1 VKIDLKTGEIHLVFK
16 KKHIVTNK
24 MNSCVMFSAALAA
37 IILLRIMFSV
47 MEFDNINGN
56 RMDNDFNDD
65 FDDTFIHMTKKQL
78 RSMHESLLTYKGFE
92 KIHKQV
98 LLIAATGG
106 HEHQFNLCH
115 RAHDI
120 EAMIK
125 EACPDSVII
134 SMPKNNTCAAYKMT
148 W

>member
-1 VKIDLKTGEIHLVFK
+1 
-16 KKHIVTNK
+16 
-24 MNSCVMFSAALAA
+24 MFSAALAA

-98 LLIAATGG
+98 LMIEATGG
-106 HEHQFNLCH
+106 HEHKFNLCH
-115 RAHDI
+115 RDPNINSMI

-125 EACPDSVII
+125 EAFPDSVIV
-134 SMPKNNTCAAYKMT
+134 SMPKVGNCTAYKMS

>member
-1 VKIDLKTGEIHLVFK
+1 
-16 KKHIVTNK
+16 
-24 MNSCVMFSAALAA
+24 MNSCVMVSAALAI

-47 MEFDNINGN
+47 MEYDNING
-56 RMDNDFNDD
+56 MDNDFNDD

-78 RSMHESLLTYKGFE
+78 RSMHESLLTYKGFD

-115 RAHDI
+115 RDPNINSMI

-125 EACPDSVII
+125 EAFPDSVIV

>member
-1 VKIDLKTGEIHLVFK
+1 
-16 KKHIVTNK
+16 
-24 MNSCVMFSAALAA
+24 MNSCVIFSAALA
-37 IILLRIMFSV
+37 IIVLLRIMFSV
-47 MEFDNINGN
+47 MEYDNIN

-65 FDDTFIHMTKKQL
+65 FDDTFIPITKKQL
-78 RSMHESLLTYKGFE
+78 RSIHESFITYKGFE

-106 HEHQFNLCH
+106 HEYQFNLCH
-115 RAHDI
+115 RAHNI

-125 EACPDSVII
+125 EAFLDSVIV

>member
-1 VKIDLKTGEIHLVFK
+1 
-16 KKHIVTNK
+16 
-24 MNSCVMFSAALAA
+24 MNSCVIFSAALA
-37 IILLRIMFSV
+37 IIVLLRIMFSA
-47 MEFDNINGN
+47 MEYGNIN

-65 FDDTFIHMTKKQL
+65 FDDTFIPITKKQL

-92 KIHKQV
+92 KIHTHV

-106 HEHQFNLCH
+106 HEYQFNLCY
-115 RAHDI
+115 RREEI

-125 EACPDSVII
+125 EAFPDSVIV

>member
-1 VKIDLKTGEIHLVFK
+1 
-16 KKHIVTNK
+16 
-24 MNSCVMFSAALAA
+24 MNSCVMFSAALA
-37 IILLRIMFSV
+37 IIVLLRIMFSV
-47 MEFDNINGN
+47 MEYSNIN

-65 FDDTFIHMTKKQL
+65 FDDTFIPITKKQL
-78 RSMHESLLTYKGFE
+78 RSIHESLITYKGFE

-106 HEHQFNLCH
+106 HECKFNLCH
-115 RAHDI
+115 RAGEI

-125 EACPDSVII
+125 EAFPDSVIV
-134 SMPKNNTCAAYKMT
+134 SMPKNNTCVAYKMT